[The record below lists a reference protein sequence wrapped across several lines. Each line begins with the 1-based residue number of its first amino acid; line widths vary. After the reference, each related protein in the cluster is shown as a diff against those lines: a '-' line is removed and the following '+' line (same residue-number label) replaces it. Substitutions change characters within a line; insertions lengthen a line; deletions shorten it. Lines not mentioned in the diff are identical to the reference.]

1 MSLLGSQT
9 TNESNNTSS
18 VLLPTL
24 LPLNQSITGDPRS
37 PSVYIAQADRLIH
50 TIVVLP
56 PPIIRPL
63 PIGTT
68 FNISFIHPAAAA
80 TGAGCVSIACVTTMG
95 TIMPAECSAQK
106 VHRYR
111 IGSTTQEGGNGMT
124 CIVVADVV
132 PPSSILYRM
141 LHTFFVRAGEN
152 NEQQGGSSIG
162 NDSDDITLASD
173 QLQDILLI
181 LFGIN
186 WRTC

>member
-80 TGAGCVSIACVTTMG
+80 TGAGCVSIACVATMG
-95 TIMPAECSAQK
+95 TMMPAECSAQK
-106 VHRYR
+106 VHPYR

-124 CIVVADVV
+124 LTPACIVVADVV

-141 LHTFFVRAGEN
+141 HHTFFVR
-152 NEQQGGSSIG
+152 
-162 NDSDDITLASD
+162 
-173 QLQDILLI
+173 
-181 LFGIN
+181 
-186 WRTC
+186 